1 MEGVNAKIKTNRTIQ
16 DKSYYLDL
24 LRKKGKDIT
33 NEITK
38 FKKNFETIQQNNNLF
53 VTYEKRYEELTKEV
67 RELEGQLADYNL
79 AFDK

>member
-1 MEGVNAKIKTNRTIQ
+1 
-16 DKSYYLDL
+16 LDL

-67 RELEGQLADYNL
+67 RELEG
-79 AFDK
+79 